1 MVDIEKIKDPIEK
14 IALKDQINEFGQ
26 CPKQLFIIPHPP
38 RNSTMIEKHFSLNND
53 EENEEEEEV
62 EKKED

>member
-1 MVDIEKIKDPIEK
+1 MVDIEKIKDPIDK

-38 RNSTMIEKHFSLNND
+38 RNSTTIEKHLSFNN
-53 EENEEEEEV
+53 EEN
-62 EKKED
+62 